1 MMRRCAAAVVL
12 CFSVII
18 WALPACATQPLD
30 LNTATAD
37 EIKALPGIGNPYYK
51 SILKGRPY
59 KRRYELVQKKI
70 LPLSTYDRIKD
81 FVAAEQDKHA
91 SATSQR

>member
-1 MMRRCAAAVVL
+1 MMRWFAAAIVL
-12 CFSVII
+12 LLSSVA
-18 WALPACATQPLD
+18 WAFPAIDTKPLD

-37 EIKALPGIGNPYYK
+37 ELKALPGIGNAYSK

-70 LPLSTYDRIKD
+70 LPLADYDRIKD
-81 FVAAEQDKHA
+81 FVVAGQDKHA
-91 SATSQR
+91 FTR